1 MAGVKDMIKQA
12 TRSVNKNIMGTPNE
26 ITRWYADRNG
36 KLFLNELW
44 CEMSITFWAFHSGNH
59 AAVCFGIDFASTT
72 KHVERFRKAGKFHD
86 GAAGIRP
93 GDIVFFPRE
102 GHDIG
107 HVGLVRKVEVAAD
120 VIRTIEGNTSDAVR
134 HRTHRI
140 SGGSIAGYGRPSYQE
155 PEEDDFMALFKN
167 VGEFKAAVRAVV
179 KDEVKDEVDRIYKA
193 LARGEIDGQMV
204 TTSTHF
210 QDSNR
215 GLSRHIHDEVDRIYR
230 ALARGEIDGQMVTS
244 STHFQDSNRH
254 LANLLKEI
262 ADRLPQSSPNP

>member
-12 TRSVNKNIMGTPNE
+12 IRSVNNNTAGTPNE
-26 ITRWYADRNG
+26 ITEWYADRNG

-59 AAVCFGIDFASTT
+59 AAVCFGTDFASTT
-72 KHVERFRKAGKFHD
+72 KHVERFRTAAKFHD

-102 GHDIG
+102 GLDIG
-107 HVGLVRKVEVAAD
+107 HVGLVRKVEVTAD

-140 SGGSIAGYGRPSYQE
+140 SGGSIVGYGRPSYQE

-167 VGEFKAAVRAVV
+167 VGEFQAAVRAVV
-179 KDEVKDEVDRIYKA
+179 KDEVRDEVDRIYRA

-230 ALARGEIDGQMVTS
+230 ALARGEIDGQMVTT

-262 ADRLPQSSPNP
+262 ADRLPASTPP